1 MLALGLQNGSI
12 AIYSPVHGRIVKT
25 LAGSHTLPINDFVF
39 NQAGNVGYSVSEDHH
54 VVEWDIEEGREIRL
68 VNCHIGEL
76 CMFRYVY

>member
-1 MLALGLQNGSI
+1 M
-12 AIYSPVHGRIVKT
+12 KT

-68 VNCHIGEL
+68 VNGSY
-76 CMFRYVY
+76 R

>member
-1 MLALGLQNGSI
+1 M
-12 AIYSPVHGRIVKT
+12 KT

-68 VNCHIGEL
+68 VNSHIGEL
-76 CMFRYVY
+76 CMFRSLY